1 MEEQRM
7 LKNTGLQIIFQTNF
21 LPPTLHS
28 IVTNVNIESFLPNLK
43 PHTKVHKLEGA
54 KGVIKMK

>member
-1 MEEQRM
+1 M